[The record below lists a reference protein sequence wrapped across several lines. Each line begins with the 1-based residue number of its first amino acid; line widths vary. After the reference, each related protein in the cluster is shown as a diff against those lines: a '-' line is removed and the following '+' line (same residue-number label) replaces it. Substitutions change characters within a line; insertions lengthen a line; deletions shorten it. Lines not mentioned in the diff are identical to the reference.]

1 MADCPKCGHDHR
13 TPTGHEA
20 CGGHQKQAR
29 GGGPCRSRAGAGTDH
44 PGYGNCK
51 FHGGTSRNGQRHAQ
65 RAHAEEAVRV
75 YGLPV
80 VTTPEQALLDEV
92 HRTAGHVAWLRERIA
107 DLDPDAL
114 TWGLTKREKVGASEF
129 TGTNSV
135 EAAAVHV
142 WLELYL
148 RERRHLVDVCAKAI
162 TAGIAERQV
171 RLAEAQGQLM
181 AQALIAILDGLALTE
196 EQREKVP
203 ELVDRHLHVV

>member
-1 MADCPKCGHDHR
+1 MADCPKCGREHL

-51 FHGGTSRNGQRHAQ
+51 FHGGGGRNGQRHAQ

-80 VTTPEQALLDEV
+80 QTTPEQALLDEV

-107 DLDPDAL
+107 DLHPDAL
-114 TWGLTKREKVGASEF
+114 TWGLTKREQVGAAEF
-129 TGTNSV
+129 KGTNST

-203 ELVDRHLHVV
+203 ELVDRHLHAV